1 MLDFSLCTLRKSRPS
16 HNHHTLK
23 PGTYSNGRFF
33 TDGYSRPMQADSW
46 ARVQGWW
53 ADLFGCGKA
62 QLWQGLSVTKHAG
75 LTGYEGI
82 FVAHRSTGCHVSLP
96 SWVDARTR
104 ESLSQQGMSRITDPD
119 FWMQL
124 PETAALSVIG
134 PSVHSY
140 TDGAS
145 WIAPTKSATD
155 AVIEAPRDQLEGLRF
170 AMDPADWGEG
180 GFADGASRFFAL
192 RVAGEVVAA
201 ANLTEFLDGPADI
214 GVVVHPEFRGRGL
227 GLAVAAAATSY
238 ALEEVGVARWRARVT
253 NAPSRAMAAALGFE
267 DYCHQMA
274 IRA

>member
-1 MLDFSLCTLRKSRPS
+1 
-16 HNHHTLK
+16 
-23 PGTYSNGRFF
+23 
-33 TDGYSRPMQADSW
+33 MQADSW

-53 ADLFGCGKA
+53 AGLFGCGKA
-62 QLWQGLSVTKHAG
+62 QLWQGLSVTEHVG

-104 ESLSQQGMSRITDPD
+104 ESLSQQGISRITDPA
-119 FWMQL
+119 FWRDL

-134 PSVHSY
+134 PSVHGY

-145 WIAPTKSATD
+145 WSAPATSP
-155 AVIEAPRDQLEGLRF
+155 AGTVVEASGDQLEGLRS
-170 AMDPADWGEG
+170 AMDPAEWDEG
-180 GFADGASRFFAL
+180 GFADGASRFFVL

-214 GVVVHPEFRGRGL
+214 GVVVHPAFRGRGL

-267 DYCHQMA
+267 SYCHQMA
-274 IRA
+274 IRP

>member
-23 PGTYSNGRFF
+23 PGTYSDGRFV
-33 TDGYSRPMQADSW
+33 TDGYPRPMQADSW
-46 ARVQGWW
+46 ARVEGWW
-53 ADLFGCGKA
+53 ADLFGCSEA
-62 QLWQGLSVTKHAG
+62 QLWQGLSVTEHAG

-96 SWVDARTR
+96 TWVDARTR
-104 ESLSQQGMSRITDPD
+104 ESLSQQGISHITDPA

-124 PETAALSVIG
+124 PKTAALSVIG

-140 TDGAS
+140 TDRTS
-145 WIAPTKSATD
+145 WTAPTSSAAGT
-155 AVIEAPRDQLEGLRF
+155 AIEVSSDQLEGLRS
-170 AMDPADWGEG
+170 AMGPAEWDEG
-180 GFADGASRFFAL
+180 GFTDGASRFFAL
-192 RVAGEVVAA
+192 RVAGQVVAA

-214 GVVVHPEFRGRGL
+214 GVVVHPDLRGRGV
-227 GLAVAAAATSY
+227 GIAVAAAATSY

-253 NAPSRAMAAALGFE
+253 NARSRAMAAALGFE

-274 IRA
+274 IRS